1 MLKSAAE
8 VGCDPILLGCNLGCV
23 CVCFFFLF
31 FPPCCDRWL
40 KEEVW
45 VAIWVFLID
54 ADGFVGL
61 MGLIGVVVV
70 DGLMGLGSVM
80 G

>member
-1 MLKSAAE
+1 M
-8 VGCDPILLGCNLGCV
+8 

-45 VAIWVFLID
+45 VAIWVFLIS